1 MMRPPRRCGLSARM
15 KLTMVM
21 SLLVVCTGAV
31 LMALV
36 YVFLLR
42 YVPDV
47 SLNTQR
53 GDFAPSRRDLAAAFL
68 PRALWALA
76 ALVVFSAFGTWLL
89 AGRLLQPLHRIQAT
103 SLKVAAGELSSRVE
117 LPGARNEF
125 SDVADAMDQMLD
137 RVQDQV
143 QQQRRFAANASHE
156 LRTPLAA
163 LRATLDVGP
172 QGADGIREF
181 SNRLGNITAKAERT
195 VQALLT
201 LSRAEAQVLAMKD
214 VDLPVLVE
222 DVVEEQ
228 LPRAL
233 AAGFEIETR
242 LPDSMV
248 VRADAELLDHALS
261 NLLRNAISYG
271 RGAIT
276 ISAEHSGATVQITVE
291 NSGAVLGEV
300 QLRQMVEP
308 FQRLDRLG
316 SIDATGVGLGLP
328 IVDAVAR
335 AHGGRLMLASR
346 PGGGLRAALRLP
358 AASAAGSSHGPAA
371 PASAS

>member
-1 MMRPPRRCGLSARM
+1 MTRPLRRAGLSARM
-15 KLTMVM
+15 KLTVVM

-31 LMALV
+31 LVALV

-47 SLNTQR
+47 SLNTLR

-89 AGRLLQPLHRIQAT
+89 AGRLLRPMHKIQAT

-137 RVQDQV
+137 RIQDQV

-172 QGADGIREF
+172 QGADGVRDF

-214 VDLPVLVE
+214 TDLSVLVE
-222 DVVEEQ
+222 DVVEDQ
-228 LPRAL
+228 LPQAL
-233 AAGFEIETR
+233 AAGSEIGTR
-242 LPDSMV
+242 LPDALA
-248 VRADAELLDHALS
+248 VRADAELLEHALS
-261 NLLRNAISYG
+261 NLLRNAIAYG
-271 RGAIT
+271 HGG
-276 ISAEHSGATVQITVE
+276 ISISGERIGATVQITVE
-291 NSGAVLGEV
+291 NAGAVLGEV

-316 SIDATGVGLGLP
+316 SIDAAGVGLGLS

-335 AHGGRLMLASR
+335 AHGGELLLAGR
-346 PGGGLRAALRLP
+346 PGGGLRATLRLP
-358 AASAAGSSHGPAA
+358 AK
-371 PASAS
+371 